1 MIENKDIKFRV
12 LFDDPTNVSGKFEK
26 IDKAIDSTGKS
37 MGNMSS
43 NTQNANM
50 LLFSTGR
57 IIQDLPYGFMGIGNN
72 ITFMAEQMGY
82 MRSQG
87 MGFKDM
93 LLGMGKSLLGTGGIV
108 FAISAATTAL
118 TFLSNG
124 FRSAKGDADELNKS
138 LKEMIKVQTPRG
150 VFEIAPENLGNA
162 VKLFQREIS
171 EYKDLLKR
179 ASDPWGGKPGPFTQY
194 VKVNKDNL
202 TNLKNSI
209 KILEDSLVIIQDAKT
224 KEDERLRIVQLIKDA
239 GLDYKEEI
247 DGQNKGLDKQRK
259 LLEDIA
265 KMTAG
270 RINKNYAIQNNARH
284 PNEPNFDSI
293 SNIDEYNQRM
303 GRYYMKQ
310 ITASES
316 YKENFKFM
324 VDIMRDNLQIIR
336 GEFSTLWQDV
346 FDEANSLFE
355 KLLMN
360 FASRLAER
368 GISSLFGSL
377 LNFIF
382 PGAGMALGAISGGD
396 RGRTQPI
403 VLKVDDRVFAEVVQ
417 ESLNNADMY
426 RIKS

>member
-1 MIENKDIKFRV
+1 
-12 LFDDPTNVSGKFEK
+12 
-26 IDKAIDSTGKS
+26 
-37 MGNMSS
+37 
-43 NTQNANM
+43 
-50 LLFSTGR
+50 
-57 IIQDLPYGFMGIGNN
+57 
-72 ITFMAEQMGY
+72 
-82 MRSQG
+82 
-87 MGFKDM
+87 
-93 LLGMGKSLLGTGGIV
+93 
-108 FAISAATTAL
+108 
-118 TFLSNG
+118 
-124 FRSAKGDADELNKS
+124 
-138 LKEMIKVQTPRG
+138 
-150 VFEIAPENLGNA
+150 
-162 VKLFQREIS
+162 
-171 EYKDLLKR
+171 
-179 ASDPWGGKPGPFTQY
+179 
-194 VKVNKDNL
+194 
-202 TNLKNSI
+202 
-209 KILEDSLVIIQDAKT
+209 
-224 KEDERLRIVQLIKDA
+224 
-239 GLDYKEEI
+239 
-247 DGQNKGLDKQRK
+247 
-259 LLEDIA
+259 
-265 KMTAG
+265 MTAG

-346 FDEANSLFE
+346 FGEANSLFE

-377 LNFIF
+377 LNCIF
-382 PGAGMALGAISGGD
+382 PGAGRALGAISCGD

>member
-336 GEFSTLWQDV
+336 GEFSTLWQNV
-346 FDEANSLFE
+346 FGEANSLFE

-360 FASRLAER
+360 FASRLAEH

-382 PGAGMALGAISGGD
+382 PGAGMALGAFGSLGGGPQIINLQAD
-396 RGRTQPI
+396 NRTLATFY
-403 VLKVDDRVFAEVVQ
+403 VTGKREAER
-417 ESLNNADMY
+417 L
-426 RIKS
+426 RF

>member
-259 LLEDIA
+259 LLEDI
-265 KMTAG
+265 
-270 RINKNYAIQNNARH
+270 
-284 PNEPNFDSI
+284 S
-293 SNIDEYNQRM
+293 
-303 GRYYMKQ
+303 
-310 ITASES
+310 
-316 YKENFKFM
+316 
-324 VDIMRDNLQIIR
+324 
-336 GEFSTLWQDV
+336 
-346 FDEANSLFE
+346 
-355 KLLMN
+355 
-360 FASRLAER
+360 
-368 GISSLFGSL
+368 
-377 LNFIF
+377 
-382 PGAGMALGAISGGD
+382 
-396 RGRTQPI
+396 
-403 VLKVDDRVFAEVVQ
+403 
-417 ESLNNADMY
+417 
-426 RIKS
+426 

>member
-336 GEFSTLWQDV
+336 GEFSTLWQNV
-346 FDEANSLFE
+346 FGEANSLFE

-360 FASRLAER
+360 FASRLAEH

-382 PGAGMALGAISGGD
+382 PGAGMALGASGSLGGGPQIINLQAD
-396 RGRTQPI
+396 NRTLATFY
-403 VLKVDDRVFAEVVQ
+403 VTGKREAER
-417 ESLNNADMY
+417 L
-426 RIKS
+426 RF

>member
-336 GEFSTLWQDV
+336 GEFSTLWQNV
-346 FDEANSLFE
+346 FGEANSLFE

-368 GISSLFGSL
+368 GIGSLFGSL
-377 LNFIF
+377 LSLI
-382 PGAGMALGAISGGD
+382 PGGSFFSGLFNQSLGGGPQIINLQAD
-396 RGRTQPI
+396 NRTLATFY
-403 VLKVDDRVFAEVVQ
+403 VTGKREAER
-417 ESLNNADMY
+417 L
-426 RIKS
+426 RF